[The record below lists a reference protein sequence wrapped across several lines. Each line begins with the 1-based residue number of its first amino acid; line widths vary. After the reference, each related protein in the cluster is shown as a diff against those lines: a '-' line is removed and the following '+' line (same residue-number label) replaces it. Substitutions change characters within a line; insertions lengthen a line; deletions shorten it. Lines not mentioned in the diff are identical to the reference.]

1 MKKFKAKHSWDKDLG
16 VYNITLHTDMGD
28 CHGKAVMHEDD
39 AEHKSEYFGGRIA
52 EMRALVVYFKRR
64 AEHERT
70 EANALMK
77 YLRSMHGTRTFKSW
91 DFWVNQLEKEIGRK
105 FLKAE
110 EWKIK
115 ADDMKKHITEAI
127 VARDAMFE
135 AVKDARLSP
144 EDK

>member
-1 MKKFKAKHSWDKDLG
+1 MKKFRATTDWNEDLG

-28 CHGKAVMHEDD
+28 CCGKAMMHEDD
-39 AEHKSEYFGGRIA
+39 EKHKSEYFGGRLA

-64 AEHERT
+64 AEHERV
-70 EANALMK
+70 EANALLK
-77 YLRSMHGTRTFKSW
+77 YLNSMRGTRTFKPW
-91 DFWVNQLEKEIGRK
+91 DFWVSQLEKEIGRK

-115 ADDMKKHITEAI
+115 ASDMKKHITEAI

-135 AVKDARLSP
+135 AVDDAKLKP
-144 EDK
+144 VK